1 MNTFYKKNKFTPI
14 INVSGFMTKIGASI
28 TNKKSIEAANNIFPY
43 FVNIDELQSIASKRI
58 SYHLNS
64 EASVITASAAGALTE
79 SVAAMMTGNDIKKIY
94 KLPDTK
100 GMRNGVLIQKGH
112 LTNYGAE
119 VGQGI
124 RLSGAKIISCGLKN
138 SCSDNILE
146 EALIKNKQKLAC
158 AMYVVSHHCSDYG
171 AVSLKRFIQL
181 CKKYKVPTIIDA
193 ASEEYM
199 EDFFR
204 LNVDVCIFSAHKFM
218 GSLTAGIVAGKKKYI
233 RNIYLQ
239 NIGIGR
245 GMKVGKE
252 GIYASIAAVE
262 NWYKKNWNKEFNN
275 QNKILKYWKNFL
287 NKKNYL
293 GIIYEIIA
301 DPTGNKINRLR
312 IIIDK
317 KIAKF
322 SPQSLANFLE
332 KNNPSIYVRD
342 DLIHIG
348 HFELDSCNLKL
359 NQEEVVML
367 EMNKIINKLK
377 QKKLKHNITQSEYKK
392 RAMQTWFLWPDN
404 ISRN

>member
-1 MNTFYKKNKFTPI
+1 MNTFYKKNKLTPI
-14 INVSGFMTKIGASI
+14 INVSGFMTKIGSSI

-171 AVSLKRFIQL
+171 AVSLMRFIQL

-199 EDFFR
+199 EDFFQIDP
-204 LNVDVCIFSAHKFM
+204 DVCIFSAHKFM
-218 GSLTAGIVAGKKKYI
+218 GSLTAGIVTGKKKYI
-233 RNIYLQ
+233 KNIYLQ
-239 NIGIGR
+239 NLGIGR
-245 GMKVGKE
+245 GIKVGKE
-252 GIYASIAAVE
+252 GIYAAIAAVE
-262 NWYKKNWNKEFNN
+262 NWYKRSWRDELNK
-275 QNKILKYWKNFL
+275 QNKILNYWINFL
-287 NKKNYL
+287 NKKNYK
-293 GIIYEIIA
+293 GVTFETIS

-312 IIIDK
+312 LYINK
-317 KIAKF
+317 KISDF
-322 SPQSLANFLE
+322 SAQSLAYHLE
-332 KNNPSIYVRD
+332 KNKPSIFVRD
-342 DLIHIG
+342 DLIHHN
-348 HFELDSCNLKL
+348 HFELDPCNLKPS
-359 NQEEVVML
+359 QEVLVIKYIDKNPISKK
-367 EMNKIINKLK
+367 MN
-377 QKKLKHNITQSEYKK
+377 
-392 RAMQTWFLWPDN
+392 R
-404 ISRN
+404 

>member
-1 MNTFYKKNKFTPI
+1 MNIFYKKNKLTPI

-28 TNKKSIEAANNIFPY
+28 INKKSIEAANYIFPY

-79 SVAAMMTGNDIKKIY
+79 SVAAMMTGNDIKKIF

-146 EALIKNKQKLAC
+146 EALIKKKQKLAC

-199 EDFFR
+199 EDFFQIDP
-204 LNVDVCIFSAHKFM
+204 DVCIFSAHKFM
-218 GSLTAGIVAGKKKYI
+218 GSLTAGIVAGKMKYI
-233 RNIYLQ
+233 TSDYRIKNHRN
-239 NIGIGR
+239 
-245 GMKVGKE
+245 
-252 GIYASIAAVE
+252 
-262 NWYKKNWNKEFNN
+262 
-275 QNKILKYWKNFL
+275 
-287 NKKNYL
+287 
-293 GIIYEIIA
+293 
-301 DPTGNKINRLR
+301 
-312 IIIDK
+312 
-317 KIAKF
+317 
-322 SPQSLANFLE
+322 
-332 KNNPSIYVRD
+332 
-342 DLIHIG
+342 
-348 HFELDSCNLKL
+348 
-359 NQEEVVML
+359 
-367 EMNKIINKLK
+367 
-377 QKKLKHNITQSEYKK
+377 
-392 RAMQTWFLWPDN
+392 
-404 ISRN
+404 